1 MIEIVLLLSA
11 DLDIQRAYD
20 YYAESGEGSGTVF
33 MHRLEE
39 AFAQLRPFPESG
51 PLLHGGYRRLLVP
64 GFPYGIFYT
73 IEARGI
79 IVSGVMDT
87 RQDPEVIRRRLS

>member
-1 MIEIVLLLSA
+1 MIEIVPLLSA

-20 YYAESGEGSGTVF
+20 FYEDCREGLGAVF
-33 MHRLEE
+33 MHRLDE
-39 AFAQLRPFPESG
+39 AFGRLRVFPESG
-51 PLLHGGYRRLLVP
+51 PLVHGDYRRLLVP

-73 IEARGI
+73 IEPRGV

-87 RQDPEVIRRRLS
+87 RQDPEAIIRRLT